1 MIWAGSYWLTEML
14 ISLFCFLE
22 ALEITG
28 SQILCAYQHVN
39 HSRGLSVSAIISPS
53 NSGSSQS
60 LTETSR
66 RELSSRVQPKSS
78 TFLHLCLQMLWHLS
92 TEASLHKAN
101 YLLCQIWSQLTK
113 YWNVFSQ
120 NLVREKLMVC
130 SCDEQMVSMFLQK
143 HQQISLLLR
152 LLFMLFSLWFKP
164 SFKSLIESLNLTEL
178 TNRNSNWT
186 NL

>member
-78 TFLHLCLQMLWHLS
+78 TFFSSVSPNAVTPIYWSKPAQSQLPFMSNLESAHKVLKCFQPKPRSWKAYGLLLWWADGQHVS
-92 TEASLHKAN
+92 AEASTDFSSPPPVIHVV
-101 YLLCQIWSQLTK
+101 QFVIQTK
-113 YWNVFSQ
+113 
-120 NLVREKLMVC
+120 L
-130 SCDEQMVSMFLQK
+130 
-143 HQQISLLLR
+143 
-152 LLFMLFSLWFKP
+152 
-164 SFKSLIESLNLTEL
+164 
-178 TNRNSNWT
+178 
-186 NL
+186 